1 MRMTLQTRHLGAD
14 GPELSAIGLGCMSAS
29 WAYHLGERD
38 DDESV
43 RVFERALELG
53 VTHLDTASMYGPEH
67 NERLVGRAIRGGRE
81 GVTVASKAGL
91 IVEDA
96 MRRIVHR
103 DGRPETLRR
112 LCEGSLS
119 RLGLETIDLYYLHRV
134 DPDVPVEESFG
145 GLSELVAE
153 GKIRRLGISECTLDE
168 LGRAHAVHPV
178 SALQSELSLWTRDP
192 LENGTLDWCAEHGAA
207 FVAFGVLGRGFLTGA
222 LPEGTTFPPNDFRC
236 GNPRFTPEAM
246 HANMRLVDGVARV
259 AARRGA
265 TPAQVL
271 IAWVLGLADHVLAIP
286 GTKRRAYLEDDVG
299 GDGLELDAADRAELE
314 RLPEPVGARYA

>member
-1 MRMTLQTRHLGAD
+1 MALTTRVLGTD
-14 GPELSAIGLGCMSAS
+14 GPEVSAIGLGCMSAS
-29 WAYHLGERD
+29 WAYYLGERD

-67 NERLVGRAIRGGRE
+67 NERLVGRAIRGGQE

-96 MRRIVHR
+96 DRRIVHR

-112 LCEGSLS
+112 LCEGSLH
-119 RLGLETIDLYYLHRV
+119 RLGLEAIDLYYLHRV

-145 GLSELVAE
+145 GLAALVAE

-168 LGRAHAVHPV
+168 LARAHAVHPV

-192 LENGTLDWCAEHGAA
+192 LENGTFGWCAENGAA

-222 LPEGTTFPPNDFRC
+222 LPADTTFPSKDFRN

-246 HANMRLVDGVARV
+246 RANMALVDGVARV
-259 AARRGA
+259 ANRKGA

-271 IAWVLGLADHVLAIP
+271 IAWVLALGEHVLAIP
-286 GTKRRAYLEDDVG
+286 GTKRRAYLEDDLG
-299 GDGLELDAADRAELE
+299 GDGLVLDAADQAELAG
-314 RLPEPVGARYA
+314 LPGPVGARYA

>member
-1 MRMTLQTRHLGAD
+1 MALHTRRLGSD

-29 WAYHLGERD
+29 WAYYLGERD

-67 NERLVGRAIRGGRE
+67 NERLVGRAIRGGRD

-96 MRRIVHR
+96 ERRIVRR

-119 RLGLETIDLYYLHRV
+119 RLGLETLDLYYLHRV

-145 GLSELVAE
+145 GLAELVAE

-168 LGRAHAVHPV
+168 LARAHAVHPV

-192 LENGTLDWCAEHGAA
+192 LENGTFQWCGENGAA

-222 LPEGTTFPPNDFRC
+222 LPEGTEFPAKDFRS
-236 GNPRFTPEAM
+236 GNPRFTPKAM
-246 HANMRLVDGVARV
+246 HANMRLVEGVRLV
-259 AARRGA
+259 AERKRA
-265 TPAQVL
+265 TPAQLL
-271 IAWVLGLADHVLAIP
+271 IAWVLALGEHVLAIP
-286 GTKRRAYLEDDVG
+286 GTKRRAYLEDDLG
-299 GDGLELDAADRAELE
+299 GDGLDLDATDLADLAA
-314 RLPEPVGARYA
+314 LPEPVGARYA